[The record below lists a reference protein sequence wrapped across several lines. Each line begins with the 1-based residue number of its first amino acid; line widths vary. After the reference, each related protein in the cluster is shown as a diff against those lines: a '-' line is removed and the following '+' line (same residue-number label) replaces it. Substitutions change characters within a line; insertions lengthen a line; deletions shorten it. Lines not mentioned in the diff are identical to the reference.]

1 VSDKTAGRVELRFE
15 SGDPITAWESF
26 TLRDDYTD
34 PLGSFSFIVKP
45 PKNKRN
51 EYRNKLAKGQR
62 CSIYI
67 DAAKQ
72 ATCVITTQE
81 QTVDRDGYG
90 ISVEAKGLLVT
101 AYEGSV
107 DPYVAETFQTDSP
120 VVDVILSVLGNY
132 GFDMAVADTTGSVE
146 AISGKSLVGRAP
158 AFLLDELKHKDVQ
171 AGHGDQAYGF
181 CARIL
186 SRLGV
191 CLRTNQDGVLLIG
204 APDYEQS
211 PAYTISEGILGG
223 DQAIGRISVRD
234 TNDGQFSETLV
245 FGKGADRRGSTS
257 GATPIAG
264 VKVAGIE
271 GPSEAPFADTSPVA
285 MPDGRHLYSG
295 PWKPRYMINKRSRDA
310 VQCYNVAFLTHGAT
324 ARRAYAVQCTV
335 SGLVSRSGGRIWTPD
350 TVAQIQFGDLD
361 INEPMWLLGTVKSG
375 NRSDGQQTAL
385 TFIPL
390 NSLVFSG

>member
-1 VSDKTAGRVELRFE
+1 VSDKTTGRVELRFE

-26 TLRDDYTD
+26 TLRDNYTD
-34 PLGSFSFIVKP
+34 PIGSFSFTVKP

-51 EYRNKLAKGQR
+51 EYRDKLAKGQQ

-107 DPYVAETFQTDSP
+107 DPYIAETFQTDTP
-120 VVDVILSVLGNY
+120 VVNTLLGVLEHY
-132 GFDMAVADTTGSVE
+132 GFDSIIADATANVE
-146 AISGKSLVGRAP
+146 TISGKSLSGRDP
-158 AFLLDELKHKDVQ
+158 AILLDELKHKDVQ
-171 AGHGDQAYGF
+171 AGHGNPAYGF

-191 CLRTNQDGVLLIG
+191 CLRTDCDGNLLIG
-204 APDYEQS
+204 APDYSQS
-211 PAYTISEGILGG
+211 PAYTISEGITGG

-257 GATPIAG
+257 GATPVAGVTIAG
-264 VKVAGIE
+264 VERPAGV
-271 GPSEAPFADTSPVA
+271 PFEDSPVVTLPA
-285 MPDGRHLYSG
+285 GYHTYSG
-295 PWKPRYMINKRSRDA
+295 PWKPRYYLDKRSRDA
-310 VQCYNVAFLTHGAT
+310 ERAGSVAALIHGAT
-324 ARRAYAVQCTV
+324 ARRAFTVQCTV

-350 TVAQIQFGDLD
+350 TVARIQFDDLAIHD
-361 INEPMWLLGTVKSG
+361 PMWLLETVKSG
-375 NRSDGQQTAL
+375 NRSGGQQTAL